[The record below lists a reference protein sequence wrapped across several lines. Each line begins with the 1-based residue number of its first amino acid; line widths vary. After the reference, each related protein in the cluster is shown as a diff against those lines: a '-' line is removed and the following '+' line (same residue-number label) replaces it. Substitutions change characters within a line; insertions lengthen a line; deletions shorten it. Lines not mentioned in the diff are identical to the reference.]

1 MTKKNNIIIVDDTP
15 ANLQFL
21 NSALTKQG
29 YQVYSTINGKMAIKI
44 AKREQPDL
52 ILLDIKM
59 PDMDGY
65 EVCTH
70 LKADEETRDIP
81 IIFVSALN
89 ETFDKVKA
97 FSVGGVDYIT
107 KPFQM
112 EEVLARVATHLA
124 LRNTQKQI
132 ESQNIQLK
140 QEVVFRK
147 GAENALQKAI
157 EDLRSTQS
165 QLIQSEKLVALGQ
178 LIAGIAHEINTPLG
192 AIRAS
197 IDNILSSFDDAIANL
212 PQLLESISNNA
223 NHFKLFM
230 SLLEK
235 SKVAPIDLSSKEKR
249 AFKRQLRNRLSSE
262 NIEGATTIVD
272 ILIYMKI
279 GNSLEEL
286 LPLLKEKEAISIVK
300 AARNFV
306 SLQKNSGNITLAV
319 DKASKVVF
327 ALRKFAHQDIY
338 GEKAEM
344 DIIDS
349 IETVLTLYHNQIK
362 QGTEL
367 IKEYQ
372 TLPPIWC
379 YTDEIHQVWTNIIH
393 NALQAME
400 YKGILSIKIIDS
412 AAQVII
418 SFTDTGCGIPDNIK
432 GRIFDPF
439 FTTKGRGEGSGLGLD
454 IVKNIIDKHQGQIE
468 VESEVG
474 KGTTFRVFLNKR

>member
-1 MTKKNNIIIVDDTP
+1 SD
-15 ANLQFL
+15 
-21 NSALTKQG
+21 
-29 YQVYSTINGKMAIKI
+29 
-44 AKREQPDL
+44 
-52 ILLDIKM
+52 
-59 PDMDGY
+59 
-65 EVCTH
+65 
-70 LKADEETRDIP
+70 
-81 IIFVSALN
+81 
-89 ETFDKVKA
+89 
-97 FSVGGVDYIT
+97 
-107 KPFQM
+107 
-112 EEVLARVATHLA
+112 
-124 LRNTQKQI
+124 
-132 ESQNIQLK
+132 
-140 QEVVFRK
+140 RK

-197 IDNILSSFDDAIANL
+197 IDNTLGSFDDAIANL
-212 PQLLESISNNA
+212 PQLLEFISSNA
-223 NHFKLFM
+223 NHLKLFM

-235 SKVAPIDLSSKEKR
+235 SKATQIDLSSKEKR
-249 AFKRQLRNRLSSE
+249 TLKRQLRNRLSSE

-272 ILIYMKI
+272 TLIYMKI
-279 GNSLEEL
+279 GDFLEEL
-286 LPLLKEKEAISIVK
+286 LPLLKENEAISIVK

-327 ALRKFAHQDIY
+327 ALRKFAHHDIS

-367 IKEYQ
+367 IKAYQ
-372 TLPPIWC
+372 TLPSVWC

-400 YKGILSIKIIDS
+400 YKGILTIKTFES
-412 AAQVII
+412 ATQVII
-418 SFTDTGCGIPDNIK
+418 SFTDTGCGIPDDIK
-432 GRIFDPF
+432 ARIFDPF
-439 FTTKGRGEGSGLGLD
+439 FTTKERGEGSGLGLD
-454 IVKNIIDKHQGQIE
+454 IVKNIIDKHQGEIE

>member
-1 MTKKNNIIIVDDTP
+1 MTTNNIIIVDDTP

-29 YQVYSTINGKMAIKI
+29 YRVYSTINGKMAIKI

-65 EVCTH
+65 EVCTY

-124 LRNTQKQI
+124 LRNTQKQL
-132 ESQNIQLK
+132 EAQNIQLQ
-140 QEVVFRK
+140 QEVSDRK

-197 IDNILSSFDDAIANL
+197 IDNTLGSFDDAIANL
-212 PQLLESISNNA
+212 PQLLEFISSNA
-223 NHFKLFM
+223 NHLKLFM

-235 SKVAPIDLSSKEKR
+235 SKATQIDLSSKEKR
-249 AFKRQLRNRLSSE
+249 TLKRQLRNRLSSE

-272 ILIYMKI
+272 TLIYMKI
-279 GNSLEEL
+279 GDFLEEL
-286 LPLLKEKEAISIVK
+286 LPLLKENEAISIVK

-327 ALRKFAHQDIY
+327 ALRKFAHHDIS

-367 IKEYQ
+367 IKAYQ
-372 TLPPIWC
+372 TLPSVWC

-400 YKGILSIKIIDS
+400 YKGILTIKTFES
-412 AAQVII
+412 ATQVII
-418 SFTDTGCGIPDNIK
+418 SFTDTGCGIPDDIK
-432 GRIFDPF
+432 ARIFDPF
-439 FTTKGRGEGSGLGLD
+439 FTTKERGEGSGLGLD
-454 IVKNIIDKHQGQIE
+454 IVKNIIDKHQGEIE

-474 KGTTFRVFLNKR
+474 KGTTF